1 MAEVSELERVEGA
14 AETAGGAPGGVG
26 PPSAARRRFIW
37 IALCAVVAVAAGW
50 GLRAFVR
57 EAEPRLATLPGR
69 VAATLASEREPL
81 VPLAQIAPAL
91 PLATVA
97 VEDQSFWTNPGISF
111 EGIARSALVDFAS
124 AAWVEGGSTITQQL
138 MRDELLG
145 FQKTLHRK
153 IVEIGYALLATRRFS
168 KTEILT
174 LYLNEVDYG
183 NGAFGVAA
191 AAHTYFDTTPAR
203 LTLAESVLLAG
214 LPQFP
219 AGLDPYVH
227 PAAAKA
233 RRAIVVAAMV
243 RMHEL
248 TPAQARALDAAPLN
262 LHPAA

>member
-1 MAEVSELERVEGA
+1 MAELSEMERV
-14 AETAGGAPGGVG
+14 AGGDAVGVAPGGAG
-26 PPSAARRRFIW
+26 PPAGTRRRLAW
-37 IALCAVVAVAAGW
+37 LALCAVLAVAAAW
-50 GLRAFVR
+50 GVRAFVR
-57 EAEPRLATLPGR
+57 EAGARLGTLPGR
-69 VAATLASEREPL
+69 VAATLAAEREPL
-81 VPLAQIAPAL
+81 VPLGQIAAAL

-138 MRDELLG
+138 VRDELLG

-153 IVEIGYALLATRRFS
+153 LIEMAYAVLATRRFS
-168 KTEILT
+168 KSEILT

-191 AAHTYFDTTPAR
+191 AARTYFDTTPAR

-227 PAAAKA
+227 PRAAEA

-248 TPAQARALDAAPLN
+248 TPAQARALDAAPLD